1 MNGQDCCA
9 PLTTS
14 PSYHQVVTGTAA
26 DNPALLLNGT
36 QGMGVG
42 EGEQR
47 ARGGQQPLG
56 ELLTVY
62 TIVYSSVIKSASTL
76 FCYLKLF
83 SDSIPNSLN
92 P

>member
-1 MNGQDCCA
+1 MV
-9 PLTTS
+9 
-14 PSYHQVVTGTAA
+14 HREW
-26 DNPALLLNGT
+26 
-36 QGMGVG
+36 GVG
-42 EGEQR
+42 EGELR
-47 ARGGQQPLG
+47 AGGGQQPLG

-76 FCYLKLF
+76 CYLKLF

>member
-1 MNGQDCCA
+1 M
-9 PLTTS
+9 
-14 PSYHQVVTGTAA
+14 
-26 DNPALLLNGT
+26 
-36 QGMGVG
+36 G

-47 ARGGQQPLG
+47 AEGGQQPLG

-76 FCYLKLF
+76 FCYLQPF